1 MQFKSVTNLNNDVF
15 RWLASIPRDVDLVV
29 GVPRSGMLPATL
41 LALHLHTPLA
51 SVSDYINERTMHS
64 GQRLGSHPSLT
75 LDDPDVT
82 VLVVDDSVYRGQQ
95 MTDTKRRI
103 QQAHPI
109 KNRVLYGATY
119 VAPGAEHFVDLYYEV
134 VPVPRVFEWHLMNH
148 EILSRACV
156 DIDGVLCRDPT
167 EEENNDGMA
176 YQSFLR
182 TVDPLLLPRK
192 PIMCLV
198 TGRHEKY
205 RSVTEEWL
213 KRHGIAYDRLI
224 MMDYPAEARCTT
236 NEYAESKADAYV
248 DTNAELFIESSRE
261 QALSIARLAGKPV
274 YCAESSEMIPPSKRS
289 VSYVAA
295 QARESTDRIKQFFL
309 SALQSP
315 GEVLSDLP
323 QRLRKYLFDIK
334 QHNR

>member
-1 MQFKSVTNLNNDVF
+1 MQFKSIADLNNDVF

-51 SVSDYINERTMHS
+51 SVSDYTNERTMHS
-64 GQRLGSHPSLT
+64 GQRLGAHPNLS

-82 VLVVDDSVYRGQQ
+82 VLVVDDSVYRGRQ
-95 MTDTKRRI
+95 MTETKRRI
-103 QQAHPI
+103 QARPVEN
-109 KNRVLYGATY
+109 KVLYSATY
-119 VAPGAEHFVDLYYEV
+119 VAPGAEHFVDLHYEV

-167 EEENNDGMA
+167 EEENDDGVT
-176 YQSFLR
+176 YRRFLR

-198 TGRHEKY
+198 TCRLEKY
-205 RSVTEEWL
+205 RFATEEWL
-213 KRHGIAYDRLI
+213 RRCNIAYDRLI
-224 MMDYPAEARCTT
+224 MMDYPTMEARRAA
-236 NEYAESKADAYV
+236 NQHAEFKADAYV

-261 QALSIARLAGKPV
+261 QAVRIARSAGKPV
-274 YCAESSEMIPPSKRS
+274 YCTESSEMIPPNKRS
-289 VSYVAA
+289 ASYVTA
-295 QARESTDRIKQFFL
+295 QARKSKNRIKQFIL
-309 SALQSP
+309 SAFRSP
-315 GEVLSDLP
+315 GRHLANSPSD
-323 QRLRKYLFDIK
+323 FGSIFSA
-334 QHNR
+334 